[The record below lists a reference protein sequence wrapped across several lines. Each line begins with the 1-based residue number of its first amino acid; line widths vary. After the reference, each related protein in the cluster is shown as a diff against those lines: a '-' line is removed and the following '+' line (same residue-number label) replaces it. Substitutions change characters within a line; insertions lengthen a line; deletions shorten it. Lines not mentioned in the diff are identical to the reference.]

1 MEQCPVCGKAAQGRM
16 VCPVCGFDSSAD
28 REQYPTLVRAKNV
41 MPSKRGLLLKDKKK
55 LQQQVQTLNQELE
68 SLRAEVVALV
78 EQVQYYKMQE
88 CTVRPEVHVEIENQE
103 SKNADQTTNSTV
115 MIVESGECGY
125 VDKCGD
131 GGRSIKWYFYGSG
144 LLQIEGIG
152 VMQDYS
158 VDQKAPWNKYSNQIT
173 QVEVKSGVTTV
184 GLRAFEDFQ
193 KLRSAQLADTVQ
205 EIQSFVFC
213 GCSALERIDLPDSIE
228 KIERHAFSNCSALT
242 QINIP
247 DNVKEIGECAFEEC
261 TALKKVKLPSH
272 LKTIE
277 HGTFKN
283 CISLGTIRIP
293 AEVQYIA
300 YEAFYGCSA
309 LWQVIFEGKPPRISI
324 TAFGMC
330 RSLLDPRFWK
340 VE

>member
-1 MEQCPVCGKAAQGRM
+1 MEQCPVCGGSLQGTELI
-16 VCPVCGFDSSAD
+16 CPACGFDGSAD
-28 REQYPTLVRAKNV
+28 REQYPTLVRAKSV

-55 LQQQVQTLNQELE
+55 LQQQVRTLNQELE

-125 VDKCGD
+125 VDKYGD
-131 GGRSIKWYFYGSG
+131 GGRSIKWYFYDSG

-158 VDQKAPWNKYSNQIT
+158 VGQKAPWNKYSNQIT

-184 GLRAFEDFQ
+184 GLRAFEDCQ

-205 EIQSFVFC
+205 KIQGFAFSGCKQLTEVRLPSTIWKIGLEAFCRCESLTEIK
-213 GCSALERIDLPDSIE
+213 LPDS
-228 KIERHAFSNCSALT
+228 
-242 QINIP
+242 
-247 DNVKEIGECAFEEC
+247 
-261 TALKKVKLPSH
+261 LKKLDVALFEHCIRLRNVILPEGLEEIRLYAFLCCSSLESIRIPWSVREIH
-272 LKTIE
+272 PDA
-277 HGTFKN
+277 FKN
-283 CISLGTIRIP
+283 CP
-293 AEVQYIA
+293 AKRY
-300 YEAFYGCSA
+300 
-309 LWQVIFEGKPPRISI
+309 R
-324 TAFGMC
+324 
-330 RSLLDPRFWK
+330 R
-340 VE
+340 